1 MKGPHLSARKQV
13 VLGNSPHPVS
23 TERPVLPHPSRKL
36 KNFANTGPEDALAIA
51 REEFRRNRFVGH
63 GENYGTIFLHAGD
76 RFWEQVQ
83 ALRNIE
89 RTELD
94 RRKLVLGRRTLESVN
109 WHASLPIQSGRFVRA
124 FIEAVRD
131 RHFPKRRKTQARFL
145 GDSLGADGELSA
157 RRSRDICEEQRAI
170 QKRTHHIIRYEFYI
184 ECSCQFKGHSLD
196 HACPNCGAEIGLP
209 DSFLGSNKID
219 IY

>member
-1 MKGPHLSARKQV
+1 MTDHEQSSSAPASSRLGSCPGAPDGSNCSFSPRSHCITRCDRIWEHGKPFVMKEPRLSARKRV

-23 TERPVLPHPSRKL
+23 TERPVLPHSSKKL
-36 KNFANTGPEDALAIA
+36 KKFAKTGPEDALAIA

-76 RFWEQVQ
+76 QFWEQVQ

-94 RRKLVLGRRTLESVN
+94 RRKLVLGRRTLESVS

-131 RHFPKRRKTQARFL
+131 RHFPKRHKTQARFL
-145 GDSLGADGELSA
+145 GNL
-157 RRSRDICEEQRAI
+157 
-170 QKRTHHIIRYEFYI
+170 
-184 ECSCQFKGHSLD
+184 
-196 HACPNCGAEIGLP
+196 
-209 DSFLGSNKID
+209 
-219 IY
+219 